1 MKTFS
6 NFIRNLTEKGLSNSE
21 LENLITRARKAAEG
35 VIDDDEK
42 SSEEKA
48 KASEIVD
55 WIDDVEQT
63 LSDTGKLHPNAVN
76 GLMRIVTGVG
86 SGRYGYTKKPP
97 AKVPSDY
104 SR

>member
-6 NFIRNLTEKGLSNSE
+6 SFITSLTEKGLSNSE
-21 LENLITRARKAAEG
+21 LENLIKRARRASED
-35 VIDDDEK
+35 VVDDDTK
-42 SSEEKA
+42 SSEEKSKA
-48 KASEIVD
+48 KEIIG
-55 WIDDVEQT
+55 WIDDVEET
-63 LSDTGKLHPNAVN
+63 LSDTGKLHPNTVN

-86 SGRYGYTKKPP
+86 SGRYGYTQKPP

>member
-6 NFIRNLTEKGLSNSE
+6 SFISNLTEKGLSNSE
-21 LENLITRARKAAEG
+21 LENLITRARRASED
-35 VIDDDEK
+35 VVDDDTK
-42 SSEEKA
+42 SSEEKS
-48 KASEIVD
+48 KAREIID
-55 WIDDVEQT
+55 WIGDVEQT

>member
-6 NFIRNLTEKGLSNSE
+6 KFISNLTEKGLSNSE
-21 LENLITRARKAAEG
+21 LDDLIDRARKAAEA
-35 VIDDDEK
+35 VINDDEK
-42 SSEEKA
+42 TSDEKKRA
-48 KASEIVD
+48 AEVSD
-55 WIDDVEQT
+55 WIDEVEET
-63 LSDTGKLHPNAVN
+63 LSDEGKLHPNTVN

-86 SGRYGYTKKPP
+86 SGRYGRTKKPP